1 MSAETTA
8 APAKKQLSEKQLTAM
23 EKRRHMREDLLTGM
37 LHGFRSNDWLPLEKV
52 IDEINAK
59 HAKRQRAED
68 RIAAREFRR
77 GRAVPRDVPA
87 YALAPDL
94 NGKPLYINMKYE
106 RFSEGPVADPSVRY
120 ARSVRESAL
129 GPQLTFQIYE
139 SKVLCN
145 LHKLAEWVGKLEGSS
160 DFRILRGYD
169 FTEKKVTEAFASIGI
184 PEDLFLI
191 RSPEVFITDC
201 HATNDPWQFMGKYEI
216 MQDVI
221 RRKMELH
228 KTENAECPTK

>member
-1 MSAETTA
+1 MQSTNQAE
-8 APAKKQLSEKQLTAM
+8 APQQNAKKPLSEKQLTAM
-23 EKRRHMREDLLTGM
+23 EKRRHMREDLLTGL
-37 LHGFRSNDWLPLEKV
+37 LHGFRSGDWLPLEKV
-52 IDEINAK
+52 IDDINAK

-87 YALAPDL
+87 YALAPEL

-106 RFSEGPVADPSVRY
+106 SFAEGPVLNPGVRF
-120 ARSVRESAL
+120 ARSVREAAL
-129 GPQLTFQIYE
+129 SSQLTFQIYE

-145 LHKLAEWVGKLEGSS
+145 LYKLAEWVGKLEGSN
-160 DFRILRGYD
+160 DFRILRGYN
-169 FTEKKVTEAFASIGI
+169 FTEKKATEAFASLNI

-191 RSPEVFITDC
+191 RAPEVFITDC
-201 HATNDPWQFMGKYEI
+201 HATQDPWQFMGKYEI
-216 MQDVI
+216 MQDVV

-228 KTENAECPTK
+228 KTEVPA